1 MKKLFFCL
9 AAALLWTTAVGRA
22 ETWKGVIG
30 DSMCTVKHTAD
41 KHGGKAAD
49 HQACIEKCLKGGA
62 DYVFLASDNNKVY
75 KISNQ
80 AFADLK
86 KHAGHE
92 VMLTGDAKDDSITV
106 AKIEMPKTE
115 PKGEKK

>member
-1 MKKLFFCL
+1 MKKLLCCL

-22 ETWKGVIG
+22 DTLKGVIG
-30 DSMCTVKHTAD
+30 DSMCTVKHSAE
-41 KHGGKAAD
+41 KHGGKGAD
-49 HQACIEKCLKGGA
+49 HQACVEKCIKGGA
-62 DYVFLASDNNKVY
+62 DYVFLSSDKMF

-92 VMLTGDAKDDSITV
+92 VMVTGDVKDDSITV
-106 AKIEMPKTE
+106 TKIEMPKAA
-115 PKGEKK
+115 EKK